1 MLQYRSVCIPHDAPV
16 QNGGRLVACV
26 ARPQL
31 LVYDAFVQGARVK
44 GVIAHVQVAFAV
56 EEDENLDAIHL
67 TQLQLSEA
75 LRSQCP
81 GIF

>member
-1 MLQYRSVCIPHDAPV
+1 VCVYNIYIVHMCEYHTMLQYIPHDAPV
-16 QNGGRLVACV
+16 QDGRRLVAWV

-56 EEDENLDAIHL
+56 EEDEYLDAVDL
-67 TQLQLSEA
+67 TKL
-75 LRSQCP
+75 
-81 GIF
+81 